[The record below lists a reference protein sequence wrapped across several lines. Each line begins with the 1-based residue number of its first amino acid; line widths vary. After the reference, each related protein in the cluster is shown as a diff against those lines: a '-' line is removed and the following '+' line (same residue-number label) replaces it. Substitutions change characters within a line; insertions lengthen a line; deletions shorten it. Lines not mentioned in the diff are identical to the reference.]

1 MHTLNGSCNCGAIR
15 YRVSG
20 EIRSIVNCHC
30 NMCRKINGSA
40 FSTYVAVADDDFE
53 IVNGSARSH
62 KVSELAEKHF
72 CGTCGTPLFNS
83 SARYAGLTILHLGSI
98 DDSLDM
104 EPRVNIY
111 CESRLD
117 WLHKLPEIP
126 DLDRGF

>member
-30 NMCRKINGSA
+30 K
-40 FSTYVAVADDDFE
+40 
-53 IVNGSARSH
+53 RSH